1 MRASPLIIAVF
12 ILQII
17 HVCTESEK
25 KSRAFR
31 LLDDIIS
38 RKNPKTLVFTETKRK
53 ADELTRAMRLD
64 G

>member
-1 MRASPLIIAVF
+1 MF

>member
-1 MRASPLIIAVF
+1 MCR
-12 ILQII
+12 LQIV

-25 KSRAFR
+25 KERAFR
-31 LLDDIIS
+31 LLDDIIT
-38 RKNPKTLVFTETKRK
+38 RKNNKTLVFTETKRK